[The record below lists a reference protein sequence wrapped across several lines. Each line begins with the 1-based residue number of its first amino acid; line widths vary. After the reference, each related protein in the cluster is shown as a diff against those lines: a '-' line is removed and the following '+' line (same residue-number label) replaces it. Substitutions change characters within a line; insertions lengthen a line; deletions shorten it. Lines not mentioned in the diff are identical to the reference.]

1 VKLGVYLG
9 WHTHPWEELLALVLR
24 AEKLGYA
31 AAFADGDVSMLDRRS
46 EADCLDGWTVTTA
59 LLARTSRIQIGS
71 LRLVH
76 HWNAA
81 RLAQAAATAE
91 RLAPGRL
98 RFQISI
104 GDRAADEAFGLPLG
118 SARERIERLD
128 QTLEVLRALWRGE
141 AVTRHGHHLRLDAA
155 RVRPTPP
162 GGRLPITVAAR
173 RRRMLEL
180 VATHADVWEVNLPPI
195 RDRVARAAEELA
207 EACER
212 RGRDPSRIE
221 RSMLLFTRIE
231 GDPKRSL
238 AEFRRLNPWFR
249 SIPDAEVAPALVLGD
264 AQRCLARIREIS
276 AELQLALPVLD
287 LSGLEAGAT
296 RRLLEA
302 LGPANSRFDAS
313 T

>member
-24 AEKLGYA
+24 AEELGYA

-46 EADCLDGWTVTTA
+46 EVDCLDGWTVTTA

-118 SARERIERLD
+118 STRERIDRLD
-128 QTLEVLRALWRGE
+128 QTLEALQALWRGE
-141 AVTRHGHHLRLDAA
+141 AVTRHGRHLRLDAA

-180 VATHADVWEVNLPPI
+180 VAAHADVWEVNLPPI
-195 RDRVARAAEELA
+195 RDRVARAAQGLA

-249 SIPDAEVAPALVLGD
+249 SIPDAEVTPALLLGD
-264 AQRCLARIREIS
+264 APGCLARIREVS

-302 LGPANSRFDAS
+302 LAPANNRVDAS